1 MDKKIVIIGIGNCGS
16 QIANLANKKY
26 PELFD
31 TVYINTSE
39 SDLAM
44 VADQTP
50 LKFKIGKRDE
60 VEGSGKNRE
69 KMKEYLKKDIGIIL
83 GNEELQNCIAEKKY
97 AFICSSAAGGTGSG
111 AAPVLFEVMRQIF
124 PDTHFILITV
134 LPQIKASL
142 MEQGNCL
149 DFLNELYNEDKLGAN
164 TTYMIYDNETVAD
177 LPATEGLKVV
187 NNEIVED
194 LKILAGLDNF
204 PTPYESIDEADLE
217 SIITTPGRLLVAR
230 INKNLTEKVM
240 EDASLDKMIVQ
251 GIKRSCHAETNRDN
265 QVIRWGI
272 ITYFTEQ
279 VNALYKPDLEGLLK
293 FLGEPA
299 ERFNHNAINPGNESY
314 NFIDILASG
323 LSPINDRITK
333 IKNRIDEL
341 NQKLQQAAGMKC
353 NINDGVSYDV
363 MEARRKAD
371 KIANQPAEINPN
383 DIFAK
388 FMKK

>member
-149 DFLNELYNEDKLGAN
+149 DFLNELYDEDKLGAN

-240 EDASLDKMIVQ
+240 EDASLDKMIIQ

-279 VNALYKPDLEGLLK
+279 VNALYKPDLEDLLK